1 MKNTLKKARRVR
13 CISCGKWCAS
23 ARYKNHPHGSNIYD
37 WAKGGT
43 IHGNCVVR
51 EWDELSRRRH
61 KEWTAKHK
69 NPDGSWKIPPIWEI
83 EESIKSN

>member
-43 IHGNCVVR
+43 IHGNWTIYLEDGTRNGQPNTKIQMVVGR
-51 EWDELSRRRH
+51 YHRFGKL
-61 KEWTAKHK
+61 KKVL
-69 NPDGSWKIPPIWEI
+69 NQ
-83 EESIKSN
+83 IKVKS